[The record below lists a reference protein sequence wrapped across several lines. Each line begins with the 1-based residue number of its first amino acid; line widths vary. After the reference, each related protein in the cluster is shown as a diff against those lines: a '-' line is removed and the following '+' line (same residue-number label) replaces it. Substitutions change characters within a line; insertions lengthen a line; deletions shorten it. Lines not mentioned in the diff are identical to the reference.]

1 MDISADTL
9 DQDEGKFD
17 PSSIPLRSWEEYE

>member
-1 MDISADTL
+1 MDIPADTFE
-9 DQDEGKFD
+9 QDEGKFD